1 MERRSRVEEVSNVR
15 GAAIAL
21 LQRLRLLEDAFGEP
35 KLSIKELFNG
45 RVVLDFSRV
54 KTEEAKVFLAELTL
68 RMGFRW
74 AMEHSPLNLCL
85 VIDEAHRLLS
95 RAEVLQGRVE
105 PVLNR
110 FMREVRKLGVR
121 VLAATQCLTDL
132 PNPCVANFGKVYV
145 MAGAGPEDLRYLSHV
160 DRAYVHVAQ
169 GLQVGEAF
177 ELKGEAHAEPSIKV
191 FKWRRF
197 KAASLKPNHV
207 VIEEAR
213 RGSKVEA
220 QRGGLTKREEQ
231 LLTTL
236 KDLRLN
242 EALIAFK
249 AGKPISKHH
258 LNKLVELGLVKSYR
272 DGRKLTKLGEKLV
285 ALIEE
290 RTDLSP

>member
-1 MERRSRVEEVSNVR
+1 
-15 GAAIAL
+15 
-21 LQRLRLLEDAFGEP
+21 
-35 KLSIKELFNG
+35 
-45 RVVLDFSRV
+45 
-54 KTEEAKVFLAELTL
+54 
-68 RMGFRW
+68 
-74 AMEHSPLNLCL
+74 
-85 VIDEAHRLLS
+85 
-95 RAEVLQGRVE
+95 
-105 PVLNR
+105 
-110 FMREVRKLGVR
+110 
-121 VLAATQCLTDL
+121 
-132 PNPCVANFGKVYV
+132 
-145 MAGAGPEDLRYLSHV
+145 
-160 DRAYVHVAQ
+160 
-169 GLQVGEAF
+169 
-177 ELKGEAHAEPSIKV
+177 
-191 FKWRRF
+191 
-197 KAASLKPNHV
+197 V